1 MSDHGVPSEFQGR
14 IAVID
19 TQISASL
26 VESLSGKKFL
36 PGQLLGQG
44 CMRAAFPISFH
55 MVQCAPLLPQRIFQ
69 KRSSWRFRL
78 VWIAAPVWKMCALPF
93 PGVLVKT
100 LMRCL

>member
-26 VESLSGKKFL
+26 VESLSGKKVPARTVTQSGVYESGF
-36 PGQLLGQG
+36 PDQLSHGTVCTAL
-44 CMRAAFPISFH
+44 AAENFPK
-55 MVQCAPLLPQRIFQ
+55 AELLA
-69 KRSSWRFRL
+69 FRL